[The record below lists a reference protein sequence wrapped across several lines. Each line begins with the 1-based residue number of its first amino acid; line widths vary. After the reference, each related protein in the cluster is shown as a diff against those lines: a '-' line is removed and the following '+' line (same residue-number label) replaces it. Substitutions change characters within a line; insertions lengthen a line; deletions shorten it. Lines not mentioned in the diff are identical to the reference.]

1 MKYTKP
7 NNGES
12 QGYELPC
19 DCVTEIEYIKTNFSP
34 DSYWKSTKS
43 TKSTI
48 SNNKTH
54 MILK

>member
-7 NNGES
+7 KIGES
-12 QGYELPC
+12 QGYELTC

-43 TKSTI
+43 TI

-54 MILK
+54 MILT

>member
-7 NNGES
+7 KIGES
-12 QGYELPC
+12 QGYELTC
-19 DCVTEIEYIKTNFSP
+19 DCVSETEYIKTNFSP

-43 TKSTI
+43 TT

-54 MILK
+54 MILT